1 MDTLQRRAACSLP
14 ARVPGVTVIPLLVAV
29 ALGLMGSVGCR
40 HLTAPHTAGEP
51 SAPLV
56 TYAKD
61 VAPILLE
68 HCAGCHHPQGSAP
81 FSVLDFEAVRTRG
94 QVIVAATET
103 RTMPPWHPE
112 PGFGEFTGDR
122 RLTTHQI
129 ETIRAWVEQGMP
141 EGSRANLPPAPEG
154 ADGWQLGEPDLVVT
168 MPMPYMLPAGDTDMF
183 RNFVIPVPVSE
194 TRFVKT
200 IELRPGSAQ
209 FVHHA
214 LMAIDE
220 TRSSRRLDD
229 QDPGLGF
236 GGMDMGGAYMP
247 DGSLLGWTP
256 GMLPFP
262 GIAGMA
268 WRLQPRTDLVLQL
281 HMLPS
286 DTPQIVQAA
295 IGFHFAETS
304 EVWDPAHVLLLDAD
318 DQLSI
323 PVGDKNFVVTDAM
336 ELPVDVEVLFVYP
349 HAHYLGKSVEAW
361 ATLPDGT
368 TRWLIKI
375 DDWDFMWQDVYR
387 YVEPIPLPTGI
398 TVNMR
403 WTFDNSA
410 DNVNQ
415 RHDPPRRVTAGN
427 RSANEMAHLQLQM
440 RLRRPEDRPVLQ
452 EAHYAHLVPRDP
464 RNARLRYGVAS
475 ALKDQGRFA
484 EAAREYRAALAL
496 NPDYVAAHLNL
507 GAVLMMQEIPSRV
520 ELSASRR
527 PPWRQADE
535 VIGHLRAAVRLDP
548 DSAGAHY
555 NLGIAFGYQGQLD
568 EAARHYREAIRS
580 EPTYAEAHNSLGQV
594 LSAQGQLADGIQ
606 HLREAERLMPDSA
619 EICNNLGTAL
629 WRQGKPEEAISYFRR
644 ALELEPGHLGAREN
658 LDIALKSAGSAERA
672 RP

>member
-1 MDTLQRRAACSLP
+1 MGVA
-14 ARVPGVTVIPLLVAV
+14 GVTVIPPLVVV

-40 HLTAPHTAGEP
+40 DLTAAHTAGQP
-51 SAPLV
+51 SAPPV
-56 TYAKD
+56 TYTKD

-103 RTMPPWHPE
+103 RTMPPWLPE
-112 PGFGEFTGDR
+112 PGYGEFAGDR

-129 ETIRAWVEQGMP
+129 ETIHAWVEQGMP
-141 EGSRANLPPAPEG
+141 EGSRADLSPAPERAG
-154 ADGWQLGEPDLVVT
+154 GWQLGEPDLVVT
-168 MPMPYMLPAGDTDMF
+168 MPMPYTLPAGDTDIF

-220 TRSSRRLDD
+220 TRSSRRLDA

-236 GGMDMGGAYMP
+236 AGMDIMGNAHMP

-286 DTPQIVQAA
+286 DTPQIFQAA

-304 EVWDPAHVLLLDAD
+304 EVRAPAHVLMLDAD

-323 PVGDKNFVVTDAM
+323 PVGEKNFVVTDTM
-336 ELPVDVEVLFVYP
+336 VLPVDVEVLVVYP
-349 HAHYLGKSVEAW
+349 HAHYLGKSVEGW
-361 ATLPDGT
+361 ATHPDGT

-375 DDWDFMWQDVYR
+375 DHWDFKWQDVYR
-387 YVEPIPLPTGI
+387 YVEPIPLPAGT
-398 TVNMR
+398 TVSMR

-410 DNVNQ
+410 GNVNQ

-427 RSANEMAHLQLQM
+427 RSADEMAHLMLQM

-452 EAHYAHLVPRDP
+452 EAHYAHQVRKDP
-464 RNARLRYGVAS
+464 RNARLRYRVAS

-484 EAAREYRAALAL
+484 EAAREYQAALAV
-496 NPDYVAAHLNL
+496 NPDYVAAHINL
-507 GAVLMMQEIPSRV
+507 GAVLMMQEIPSLID
-520 ELSASRR
+520 LSASRR
-527 PPWRQADE
+527 PPWGQADE
-535 VIGHLRAAVRLDP
+535 AIGHLRAAARLDP

-568 EAARHYREAIRS
+568 EVARHYREAIRS
-580 EPTYAEAHNSLGQV
+580 EPNYAEAHNNLGQV
-594 LSAQGQLADGIQ
+594 LSAQGQLADAIQ
-606 HLREAERLMPDSA
+606 HLREAGRLMPDSA
-619 EICNNLGTAL
+619 EIRNNLGTAL
-629 WRQGKPEEAISYFRR
+629 WRQGKSEEAISYFRR

-658 LDIALKSAGSAERA
+658 LDIALKRAGSAERT

>member
-1 MDTLQRRAACSLP
+1 M
-14 ARVPGVTVIPLLVAV
+14 RVAGVTAVPPLVAV
-29 ALGLMGSVGCR
+29 ALGLMGSLGCR
-40 HLTAPHTAGEP
+40 DLTAPHAAGKP

-56 TYAKD
+56 TYAED

-94 QVIVAATET
+94 QIIVAATET
-103 RTMPPWHPE
+103 RTMPPWLPE
-112 PGFGEFTGDR
+112 PGYGEFAGDR

-129 ETIRAWVEQGMP
+129 ETIHAWVEQGMP
-141 EGSRANLPPAPEG
+141 EGSRAHLPSAPER

-168 MPMPYMLPAGDTDMF
+168 MPVPYTLPAGDTDIF

-200 IELRPGSAQ
+200 IELRPGSAR

-220 TRSSRRLDD
+220 TRSSRRLDG

-236 GGMDMGGAYMP
+236 AGMDMGDAHMP

-256 GMLPFP
+256 GMLPFA

-286 DTPQIVQAA
+286 DTPQIFQAA

-304 EVWDPAHVLLLDAD
+304 EVWAPAHVLMLDAD

-323 PVGDKNFVVTDAM
+323 PVGEKNFVVTDTM
-336 ELPVDVEVLFVYP
+336 ELPVDVEVLVAYP
-349 HAHYLGKSVEAW
+349 HAHYLGKSVEGW

-375 DDWDFMWQDVYR
+375 DRWDFKWQDVYR
-387 YVEPIPLPTGI
+387 YVEPIPLPTGT
-398 TVNMR
+398 TVSMR

-410 DNVNQ
+410 DNVHQ
-415 RHDPPRRVTAGN
+415 RNDPPRRVTAGN
-427 RSANEMAHLQLQM
+427 RSSDEMAHLQLQM

-452 EAHYAHLVPRDP
+452 EAHYAHLVRKDP
-464 RNARLRYGVAS
+464 GNARLRYGVAS

-484 EAAREYRAALAL
+484 EAAREYQAALAV
-496 NPDYVAAHLNL
+496 NPDYVAAHINL
-507 GAVLMMQEIPSRV
+507 GAVLMVQG
-520 ELSASRR
+520 
-527 PPWRQADE
+527 QADE
-535 VIGHLRAAVRLDP
+535 AIDHLRAAARLDP

-555 NLGIAFGYQGQLD
+555 NLGIAFGYQGQLA
-568 EAARHYREAIRS
+568 ESARHYREAIRS
-580 EPTYAEAHNSLGQV
+580 EPNYAEAHNNLGQV
-594 LSAQGQLADGIQ
+594 LSAQGRLADAIQ
-606 HLREAERLMPDSA
+606 HLREAGRLMPDSA
-619 EICNNLGTAL
+619 DIRNNLGAAL
-629 WRQGKPEEAISYFRR
+629 WRQGNLEAAISYFRR
-644 ALELEPGHLGAREN
+644 ALELESGHLGAREN
-658 LDIALKSAGSAERA
+658 LDIALKRAGSAARA